1 MTAGSMIAAVRRGGD
16 RWCRRPFSIGRVSFC
31 LLPLL
36 ALALWI
42 VALSSLATAGGTATA
57 ASPARI
63 SVPVPAAART
73 SSVVMLELSVSVLRK
88 AAPPI
93 SAGWSASRA
102 RPARSIE
109 VGRFSVAGD
118 RQSYQFNV
126 SRALGRE
133 PGGTA
138 EVEVALIDRGG
149 GAAPSNAALSIGR
162 AEIVARWIWRVMTA
176 VRTMRAQSGRIALR
190 ARSTIAGGAA

>member
-1 MTAGSMIAAVRRGGD
+1 MTAGSTTAVSGVEATMA
-16 RWCRRPFSIGRVSFC
+16 RRPFSIGRVSFC

-36 ALALWI
+36 ALALWV
-42 VALSSLATAGGTATA
+42 VAMSGLATAGGTATA

-63 SVPVPAAART
+63 SVPVPAAAT
-73 SSVVMLELSVSVLRK
+73 TANIVMLELSVSVLRRGG
-88 AAPPI
+88 
-93 SAGWSASRA
+93 SAHLGAVVSIKSATGAST
-102 RPARSIE
+102 E
-109 VGRFSVAGD
+109 VGRFSVVGD
-118 RQSYQFNV
+118 RQNYQFNI

-162 AEIVARWIWRVMTA
+162 AEISAR
-176 VRTMRAQSGRIALR
+176 
-190 ARSTIAGGAA
+190 

>member
-1 MTAGSMIAAVRRGGD
+1 MTAGSMIAASGEGATMV
-16 RWCRRPFSIGRVSFC
+16 RRPFSIGRVSFC

-73 SSVVMLELSVSVLRK
+73 ASIVMLELSVSVLRK
-88 AAPPI
+88 GGAAHLGAVVSI
-93 SAGWSASRA
+93 KSATGG
-102 RPARSIE
+102 SIE
-109 VGRFSVAGD
+109 VGRFSVVGD

-149 GAAPSNAALSIGR
+149 GATPSNAALSIGR
-162 AEIVARWIWRVMTA
+162 AEISAR
-176 VRTMRAQSGRIALR
+176 
-190 ARSTIAGGAA
+190 

>member
-1 MTAGSMIAAVRRGGD
+1 MTAGSMIAGSSEQAIMV
-16 RWCRRPFSIGRVSFC
+16 RRPFSIGRVSFC

-36 ALALWI
+36 ALALWV

-73 SSVVMLELSVSVLRK
+73 ASIVMLELSVSVLRK
-88 AAPPI
+88 GSAAHLGAVVSI
-93 SAGWSASRA
+93 RSATGAA
-102 RPARSIE
+102 TE

-118 RQSYQFNV
+118 NQSYQFNV

-133 PGGTA
+133 ASGNA

-149 GAAPSNAALSIGR
+149 GAVPSNAALSISR
-162 AEIVARWIWRVMTA
+162 AEIS
-176 VRTMRAQSGRIALR
+176 VR
-190 ARSTIAGGAA
+190 

>member
-1 MTAGSMIAAVRRGGD
+1 MTADSMIAASGKEATMV
-16 RWCRRPFSIGRVSFC
+16 RRPFSIGRVSFC

-42 VALSSLATAGGTATA
+42 VALSSLAIAGWTATA

-63 SVPVPAAART
+63 SVPVPAGART
-73 SSVVMLELSVSVLRK
+73 ASIVMLELIK
-88 AAPPI
+88 GATGATT
-93 SAGWSASRA
+93 
-102 RPARSIE
+102 E

-118 RQSYQFNV
+118 QQSYQFNV

-133 PGGTA
+133 PGGSA

-149 GAAPSNAALSIGR
+149 GAVPSNAALSIGR
-162 AEIVARWIWRVMTA
+162 AEIVAR
-176 VRTMRAQSGRIALR
+176 
-190 ARSTIAGGAA
+190 

>member
-1 MTAGSMIAAVRRGGD
+1 MTAGSMIAGPGREPVMAT
-16 RWCRRPFSIGRVSFC
+16 RRPFSIGRVSFC

-73 SSVVMLELSVSVLRK
+73 ANVVMLELGVSVLRK
-88 AAPPI
+88 GGTAHLGAVVSI
-93 SAGWSASRA
+93 KSATGATT
-102 RPARSIE
+102 E

-118 RQSYQFNV
+118 QQSYQFNV

-133 PGGTA
+133 ASGSV

-149 GAAPSNAALSIGR
+149 GAASSNAALSIGR
-162 AEIVARWIWRVMTA
+162 AEIV
-176 VRTMRAQSGRIALR
+176 VR
-190 ARSTIAGGAA
+190 